1 MNGKFV
7 KRMKIQLKVQNLCPP
22 SQFPKLSSAVGPD
35 WSLLSADYSR
45 GPYVWH
51 PWFREF
57 NEHIY
62 QIWQQGCQTQAK
74 LESLNPLFT
83 VSQTLVGDTQVT
95 WPLLIEAL
103 AYFAPVWTLDCCC
116 LDWNKPDDT
125 SNSQN
130 LWSPQQQQQADCRL
144 WSQWN
149 PQYPQYSDGRCAFN
163 PQLSILAEKRGTR
176 LVRTL
181 KKKSYKKRQKSHFWL
196 KPLDNRDLVTLL
208 PLIHLIF
215 L

>member
-1 MNGKFV
+1 MLIIRKRIFLLFFIKKKQTEKTETFLSFLTSLLPCSMNGKFV
-7 KRMKIQLKVQNLCPP
+7 KCMKIQLKVQNLCPP

-125 SNSQN
+125 SKSQN
-130 LWSPQQQQQADCRL
+130 L
-144 WSQWN
+144 
-149 PQYPQYSDGRCAFN
+149 
-163 PQLSILAEKRGTR
+163 
-176 LVRTL
+176 
-181 KKKSYKKRQKSHFWL
+181 
-196 KPLDNRDLVTLL
+196 
-208 PLIHLIF
+208 
-215 L
+215 